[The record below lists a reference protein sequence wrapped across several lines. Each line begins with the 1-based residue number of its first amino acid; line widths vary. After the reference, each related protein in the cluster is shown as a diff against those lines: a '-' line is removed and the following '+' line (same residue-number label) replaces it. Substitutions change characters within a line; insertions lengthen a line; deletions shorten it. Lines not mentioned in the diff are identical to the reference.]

1 MSRRVR
7 LMLALLGLIIA
18 ALSAVVLVYAVWP
31 VDTLRDQVQLSPT
44 VFAPPAP

>member
-7 LMLALLGLIIA
+7 LMLALLGLVIA
-18 ALSAVVLVYAVWP
+18 ILSAIALIYAIWP
-31 VDTLRDQVQLSPT
+31 VDTLRDQVQLAPT